1 MNSVLQAKCKNLGLN
16 LKDLFILEYLKNKYI
31 FVEEFKS
38 SDIISENP
46 LLETADIKSALEKLE
61 DCGLIY
67 MDKEWDRGIFAISFG
82 LEKMLNLYKIE
93 DVEIKKEKK
102 RRNKKSGLEMNED
115 EKAIFEFYSTLSCL
129 PDYKKITDKGLYAMK
144 SALSQYS
151 LNDIKDAL
159 AYANEQQWLIRKAN
173 EPWCNFHWI
182 LTRIGDFIV
191 GGKYRNKKQ
200 EVKQESIIP
209 MSKVSVIL

>member
-82 LEKMLNLYKIE
+82 LEKMLDLYKIE

-102 RRNKKSGLEMNED
+102 KTVKKQQQEVSEEVKLILEEYNKTDMPSASLTDRRK
-115 EKAIFEFYSTLSCL
+115 KAINSALL
-129 PDYKKITDKGLYAMK
+129 KYKVEDIVDAMK
-144 SALSQYS
+144 YACSQRWVLDKS
-151 LNDIKDAL
+151 SEKWMDL
-159 AYANEQQWLIRKAN
+159 A
-173 EPWCNFHWI
+173 WI
-182 LTRIGDFIV
+182 LTRIDEFMS
-191 GGKYRNKKQ
+191 GGKYRKKQ
-200 EVKQESIIP
+200 EESKRNSAIP
-209 MSKVSVIL
+209 ISKVSVIL

>member
-82 LEKMLNLYKIE
+82 LEKMLDLYKIE

-102 RRNKKSGLEMNED
+102 KTVKKQQQEVSEEVKLILEEYNKTDMPSASLTDRRK
-115 EKAIFEFYSTLSCL
+115 KAINSALL
-129 PDYKKITDKGLYAMK
+129 KYKVEDIVDAMK
-144 SALSQYS
+144 YACSQRWVLDKS
-151 LNDIKDAL
+151 SEKWMDL
-159 AYANEQQWLIRKAN
+159 A
-173 EPWCNFHWI
+173 WI
-182 LTRIGDFIV
+182 LTRIDEFMS
-191 GGKYRNKKQ
+191 GGKYRKKQ

>member
-67 MDKEWDRGIFAISFG
+67 MDKEWDRGIFTISFG
-82 LEKMLNLYKIE
+82 LEKMLDLYKIE

-102 RRNKKSGLEMNED
+102 KTVKKQQQEVSEEVKLILEEYNKTDMPSASLTDRRK
-115 EKAIFEFYSTLSCL
+115 KAINSALL
-129 PDYKKITDKGLYAMK
+129 KYKVEDIVDAMK
-144 SALSQYS
+144 YACSQRWVLDKS
-151 LNDIKDAL
+151 SEKWMDL
-159 AYANEQQWLIRKAN
+159 A
-173 EPWCNFHWI
+173 WI
-182 LTRIGDFIV
+182 LTRIDEFMS
-191 GGKYRNKKQ
+191 GGKYRKKQ